1 MCPRA
6 YLAFLIAFLAAAPLV
21 AGCGGGGDPGPEDAG
36 HDPDGYQ
43 DDGSGGGEIDLPA
56 WPQER
61 DLTCEQVKGYLDAA
75 DPRMLSLNVSDE
87 EFYDLG
93 SIPGSLKIPWDLLD
107 GRFDEVDPTRCVVI
121 YCRRGV
127 RSESAYATLI
137 EAGYPHLWVMAG
149 GIERWNELGYP
160 TEP

>member
-1 MCPRA
+1 MVLHTR
-6 YLAFLIAFLAAAPLV
+6 LVFLIACMAITSLV
-21 AGCGGGGDPGPEDAG
+21 AACGGGGDPGPGDAG
-36 HDPDGYQ
+36 LDADGYEA
-43 DDGSGGGEIDLPA
+43 DGAGGGEVDLPA
-56 WPQER
+56 WPDER
-61 DLTCEQVKGYLDAA
+61 DLSCEQVKEYLDAA

-107 GRFDEVDPTRCVVI
+107 GRLDEVDSARHVVI

-127 RSESAYATLI
+127 RSESAYDTL
-137 EAGYPHLWVMAG
+137 EGAGYPHLWVMAG
-149 GIERWNELGYP
+149 GIERWNELDYP